1 MTVMVAAILNPMDLI
16 PDGPHLP
23 DRIPDERRHRLSDAL
38 TLAVG
43 QGRIDLTEFS
53 ELSDEV
59 WSTTDVARFERLETL
74 VMGNNG
80 RRDAEELAA
89 KAATPVP
96 EFSRPQTVPQVS
108 SPSQNLWF
116 GDLKRGGDMQ
126 LATRES
132 FFLLFGDVHLDLREA
147 SLSAPTTTLNI
158 ASIFGDVK
166 ITVPPGIRV
175 ENRMS
180 LVFGDVKADQGPR
193 LSPGAPVVVLTG
205 HTTFGD
211 VKITVAEPG
220 VPLKKSW
227 WDWLSG

>member
-1 MTVMVAAILNPMDLI
+1 MTN
-16 PDGPHLP
+16 LP
-23 DRIPDERRHRLSDAL
+23 DRIPDERRHELSDAL

-59 WSTTDVARFERLETL
+59 WSTTDVQRFERLEAL
-74 VMGNNG
+74 VLGNGG
-80 RRDAEELAA
+80 RRDVEELAA

-96 EFSRPQTVPQVS
+96 EFSRGHTVPQIS

-126 LATRES
+126 LAATET
-132 FFLLFGDVHLDLREA
+132 FFLVFGNTELDLREA
-147 SLSAPTTTLNI
+147 SLSAPTTTLHI
-158 ASIFGDVK
+158 TSVFGDVK
-166 ITVPPGIRV
+166 VTVPPGVRV

-205 HTTFGD
+205 HATFGS

>member
-1 MTVMVAAILNPMDLI
+1 MTN
-16 PDGPHLP
+16 LP
-23 DRIPDERRHRLSDAL
+23 DRIPDERRHELNDAL

-59 WSTTDVARFERLETL
+59 WSTTDVQRFERLEAL
-74 VMGNNG
+74 VLGNDG
-80 RRDAEELAA
+80 RRDVEELAA

-96 EFSRPQTVPQVS
+96 EFSRGHTVPQIS

-126 LATRES
+126 LAATET
-132 FFLLFGDVHLDLREA
+132 FFLVFGNTELDLREA
-147 SLSAPTTTLNI
+147 SLSAPTTTLHI
-158 ASIFGDVK
+158 TSVFGDVK
-166 ITVPPGIRV
+166 ITVPPGVRV

-205 HTTFGD
+205 HATFGS

>member
-1 MTVMVAAILNPMDLI
+1 MTN
-16 PDGPHLP
+16 LP
-23 DRIPDERRHRLSDAL
+23 DRIPDERRHQLNDAL

-59 WSTTDVARFERLETL
+59 WSTTDVQRFERLETL
-74 VMGNNG
+74 VLGNNG
-80 RRDAEELAA
+80 RRDVEELAA

-96 EFSRPQTVPQVS
+96 EFPRGQTVPQVS

-126 LATRES
+126 LATTET
-132 FFLLFGDVHLDLREA
+132 FFLVFGNTELDLREA
-147 SLSAPTTTLNI
+147 SLSAPTTTLHI
-158 ASIFGDVK
+158 TSIFGDVK

-205 HTTFGD
+205 HATFGN

-220 VPLKKSW
+220 APLKKSW

>member
-1 MTVMVAAILNPMDLI
+1 MTN
-16 PDGPHLP
+16 LP
-23 DRIPDERRHRLSDAL
+23 DRIPDERRHRLNDAL

-59 WSTTDVARFERLETL
+59 WSTTDVQRFERLETL
-74 VMGNNG
+74 VLGNNG
-80 RRDAEELAA
+80 RRDVEELAA

-96 EFSRPQTVPQVS
+96 DFPRGQSVPQVS

-126 LATRES
+126 LATTET
-132 FFLLFGDVHLDLREA
+132 FFLVFGNTELDLREA
-147 SLSAPTTTLNI
+147 TLSAPTTTLHI
-158 ASIFGDVK
+158 TSIFGDVK

-205 HTTFGD
+205 HATFGN

-220 VPLKKSW
+220 APLKKSW